1 MGRKAKRRG
10 SSVKLWRQQS
20 EKEKRSGTKQ
30 TKPNIYTSIQ
40 CVISRERNFGQ
51 NGITTVSET
60 AHSEEFIVIWKWS
73 QTNKTFF
80 FFFFWYFSFCL
91 GSTAQSPQSSQI
103 PPNWAMSCLTKAY
116 FYNNSIQAG
125 SLSELQ
131 AGPENKIEQ
140 QRVSIIIIIIVII
153 WKLSTNSNC
162 FIFSCVQDPGGL
174 RSTVGLLHSHRGLV
188 G

>member
-1 MGRKAKRRG
+1 MKTTVWERETQRNKTNQTKHIYKYPVCYQQGAQLWAKRG
-10 SSVKLWRQQS
+10 YDSQWDCTQWRIHSHLKMITDQQ
-20 EKEKRSGTKQ
+20 
-30 TKPNIYTSIQ
+30 
-40 CVISRERNFGQ
+40 NF
-51 NGITTVSET
+51 
-60 AHSEEFIVIWKWS
+60 
-73 QTNKTFF
+73 FF